1 MAKDINSYNLS
12 FLDYLEERKIIVSS
26 QREEIKRFVED
37 ELVAFIKSHID
48 NTIVDLYHCTDPD
61 TILRWRDTIF
71 NRPILSQY
79 NASNGLLTYQ
89 QVLILYRDYLLSNVS
104 KLETQGEE
112 DADDIPASRS
122 EGELQKIEH
131 ITHKRSKE
139 LRDDCITYWKLQH
152 NNRLFCACC
161 GLDFEKAYGAIG
173 EGYIE
178 IHHLYP
184 ISQFPDQHEVNPK
197 EDLVPLC
204 SNCHSMAHAKMKK
217 GYCRSLDELKSYYKG
232 HNYLENE

>member
-26 QREEIKRFVED
+26 QREEIKRLVED
-37 ELVAFIKSHID
+37 ELVSFIKENID
-48 NTIVDLYHCTDPD
+48 DSIIDLYHCTDPD
-61 TILRWRDTIF
+61 TILRWRDAIF

-79 NASNGLLTYQ
+79 NVTGGPLTYQ
-89 QVLILYRDYLLSNVS
+89 QVLILYRDYLLSNGG
-104 KLETQGEE
+104 KLKTQGEE
-112 DADDIPASRS
+112 DSDDIPNSRS
-122 EGELQKIEH
+122 EGELEKLYH
-131 ITHKRSKE
+131 LTHKRSRE
-139 LRDDCITYWKLQH
+139 LRNDCITYWKSLH
-152 NNRLFCACC
+152 NNRIYCACC
-161 GLDFEKAYGAIG
+161 GLDFEETYGDIG
-173 EGYIE
+173 KGYIE

-184 ISQFPDQHEVNPK
+184 ISQFPGQHEVNPK

-217 GYCRSLDELKSYYKG
+217 GHCRPLDELKSYYKG